1 MKKTEGDI
9 LQYIAEHSFDSQRR
23 AAEDLGY
30 ALGSVNQARKS
41 LQEEGMLDAEGKLT
55 REAQDWLEEKR
66 PRRAV
71 ILAAGTGMRMVPI
84 NQEVSKGML
93 EVKGEP
99 LAERMIRQLQEVGIS
114 EIYVV
119 VGFMKEQ
126 YEYLIDQYGVELIVN
141 QEYEQKNNLCSLAKA
156 ARYLENAY
164 VVPCDLW
171 CGTNPFHKYET
182 YSWYLVGEELHY
194 KSSVALN
201 RKGELVR
208 VKPAEPGNR
217 MIGIA
222 YLEGET
228 ARTVRERL
236 LQMNPE
242 PQYED
247 CFWEETLYDKQKM
260 LVLGKIDKENEIY
273 EINTFEQLRQLDS
286 NSSQLDSQIIRLIAD
301 AFSVKPGAV
310 KEIQVLKKG
319 MTNRSFRF
327 CCKGKSY
334 IMRIPGEGT
343 GQMIDRKQ
351 EYQVYQAIKNARICD
366 DVFYMNPENGYKIT
380 AFLEGVRNC
389 NPEDFSEVKACMQ
402 FLRSF
407 HEKKLKVE
415 HTFDLFGQIEFYE
428 SLWKGAPSVYRDYA
442 ETKRQVLSLKDYI
455 DSQEKDWTLTHIDAV
470 PDNFL
475 LSKEGIRLIDWE
487 YAGMQDPHLDIAMF
501 AVYSMYTREQTEQ
514 LIDCY
519 FPEGTDQ
526 GVRKKIYCYIAAAG
540 LLWSNWCE
548 YKRQLGVE
556 FGEYSLRQYRF
567 AKEYYRVFQSCS
579 EAETADAQ
587 NV

>member
-30 ALGSVNQARKS
+30 ALGSVNQTRKS

-55 REAQDWLEEKR
+55 RKAKEWLEERR
-66 PRRAV
+66 PGRAV
-71 ILAAGTGMRMVPI
+71 ILAAGTGMRMAPI

-99 LAERMIRQLQEVGIS
+99 LAERLIRQLLEAGIS

-141 QEYEQKNNLCSLAKA
+141 REYEQKNNLCSLAKA

-171 CGTNPFHKYET
+171 CSRNPFHRYET
-182 YSWYLVGEELHY
+182 YSWYLVGEEQYY

-222 YLEGET
+222 YLEGEP
-228 ARTVRERL
+228 ARKVRERL
-236 LQMNPE
+236 LQMNRE

-247 CFWEETLYDKQKM
+247 CFWEEALYDRQKM
-260 LVLGKIDKENEIY
+260 LVLGKIDKGNEIC
-273 EINTFEQLRQLDS
+273 EINTFEQLRKLDS
-286 NSSQLDSQIIRLIAD
+286 NSSQLDSKVIRLIAET
-301 AFSVKPGAV
+301 FSVKPEAV

-327 CCKGKSY
+327 RCKGKPY

-343 GQMIDRKQ
+343 GQMINREQ

-366 DVFYMNPENGYKIT
+366 DVFYMNPKNGYKIT
-380 AFLEGVRNC
+380 EFLEGVRNC
-389 NPEDFSEVKACMQ
+389 DPENFSEVKACMQ
-402 FLRSF
+402 FLRNF
-407 HEKKLKVE
+407 HEKRLEVE
-415 HTFDLFGQIEFYE
+415 HEFDLFGQIEFYE
-428 SLWKGAPSVYRDYA
+428 SLWAGAPSVYRDYT
-442 ETKRQVLSLKDYI
+442 ETKRRVLSLQDYI

-501 AVYSMYTREQTEQ
+501 AVYSMYTREQVEQ

-519 FPEGTDQ
+519 FPEGASWP
-526 GVRKKIYCYIAAAG
+526 VRKKIYCYIAAAG

-567 AKEYYRVFQSCS
+567 AKEYYRVFQSC
-579 EAETADAQ
+579 ENGETS
-587 NV
+587 NR

>member
-41 LQEEGMLDAEGKLT
+41 LQEDGMLDGDGKLT
-55 REAQDWLEEKR
+55 REAREWLEEKR

-99 LAERMIRQLQEVGIS
+99 LAERLIRQLLEAGIS

-126 YEYLIDQYGVELIVN
+126 YEYLMDQYGVELIVN
-141 QEYEQKNNLCSLAKA
+141 REYEQKNNLCSLAKA
-156 ARYLENAY
+156 VRYLDNAY
-164 VVPCDLW
+164 VIPCDLW
-171 CGTNPFHKYET
+171 CAGNPFHRYET

-194 KSSVALN
+194 KSNVLLN

-228 ARTVRERL
+228 AQRVRECL
-236 LQMNPE
+236 LRMNRE

-247 CFWEETLYDKQKM
+247 CFWEESLYDKQKM
-260 LVLGKIDKENEIY
+260 LVLGKIDRGNEIC

-286 NSSQLDSQIIRLIAD
+286 NSSQLDSRVLRLVAETF
-301 AFSVKPGAV
+301 AVKPEAV
-310 KEIQVLKKG
+310 KDIQVLKKG

-327 CCKGKSY
+327 RCKGRPY

-343 GQMIDRKQ
+343 GQMINREQ
-351 EYQVYQAIKNARICD
+351 EYQVYRAIQNAQICD

-380 AFLEGVRNC
+380 EFLEEVHNC
-389 NPEDFSEVKACMQ
+389 DPEDFSEVKACMQ
-402 FLRSF
+402 FLRRF
-407 HEKKLKVE
+407 HEKKFKVE

-428 SLWKGAPSVYRDYA
+428 SLWATPSVYRDYE
-442 ETKRQVLSLKDYI
+442 ETKKHVLSLKAYI
-455 DSQEKDWTLTHIDAV
+455 DSQEKDWGLTHIDAV

-475 LSKEGIRLIDWE
+475 LSREGIRLIDWE

-501 AVYSMYTREQTEQ
+501 AVYSMYTREQVER

-519 FPEGTDQ
+519 FPEGA
-526 GVRKKIYCYIAAAG
+526 GRPVRKKIYCYIAAAG

-567 AKEYYRVFQSCS
+567 AKEYYRVFQSC
-579 EAETADAQ
+579 EEEERADG
-587 NV
+587 

>member
-41 LQEEGMLDAEGKLT
+41 LQEDGMLDGDGKLT
-55 REAQDWLEEKR
+55 REAREWLEEKR

-99 LAERMIRQLQEVGIS
+99 LAERLIRQLLEAGIS

-126 YEYLIDQYGVELIVN
+126 YEYLMDQYGVELIVN
-141 QEYEQKNNLCSLAKA
+141 REYEQKNNLCSLAKA
-156 ARYLENAY
+156 VRYLDNAY
-164 VVPCDLW
+164 VIPCDLW
-171 CGTNPFHKYET
+171 CAGNPFHRYET

-194 KSSVALN
+194 KSNVLLN

-228 ARTVRERL
+228 AQRVRECL
-236 LQMNPE
+236 LRMNRE

-247 CFWEETLYDKQKM
+247 CFWEESLYDKQKM
-260 LVLGKIDKENEIY
+260 LVLGKIDRENEIC
-273 EINTFEQLRQLDS
+273 EINTLEQLRQLDS
-286 NSSQLDSQIIRLIAD
+286 NSSQLDSRVLRLVAETF
-301 AFSVKPGAV
+301 AVKPEAV
-310 KEIQVLKKG
+310 KDIQVLKKG

-327 CCKGKSY
+327 RCKGRPY

-343 GQMIDRKQ
+343 GQMINREQ
-351 EYQVYQAIKNARICD
+351 EYQVYRAIQNAQICD

-380 AFLEGVRNC
+380 EFLEEVHNC
-389 NPEDFSEVKACMQ
+389 DPEDFSEVKACMQ
-402 FLRSF
+402 FLRRF
-407 HEKKLKVE
+407 HEKKFKVE

-428 SLWKGAPSVYRDYA
+428 SLWATPSVYRDYE
-442 ETKRQVLSLKDYI
+442 ETKKHVLSLKAYI
-455 DSQEKDWTLTHIDAV
+455 DSQEKDWGLTHIDAV

-475 LSKEGIRLIDWE
+475 LSREGIRLIDWE

-501 AVYSMYTREQTEQ
+501 AVYSMYTREQVER

-519 FPEGTDQ
+519 FPEGA
-526 GVRKKIYCYIAAAG
+526 GRPVRKKIYCYIAAAG

-567 AKEYYRVFQSCS
+567 AKEYYRVFQSC
-579 EAETADAQ
+579 EEEERADG
-587 NV
+587 

>member
-41 LQEEGMLDAEGKLT
+41 LQEDGMLDGDGKLT
-55 REAQDWLEEKR
+55 REAREWLEEKR

-99 LAERMIRQLQEVGIS
+99 LAERLIRQLLEAGIS

-126 YEYLIDQYGVELIVN
+126 YEYLMDQYGVELIVN
-141 QEYEQKNNLCSLAKA
+141 REYEQKNNLCSLAKA
-156 ARYLENAY
+156 VRYLDNAY
-164 VVPCDLW
+164 VIPCDLW
-171 CGTNPFHKYET
+171 CAGNPFHRYET

-194 KSSVALN
+194 KSNVLLN

-228 ARTVRERL
+228 AQRVRECL
-236 LQMNPE
+236 LRMNRE

-247 CFWEETLYDKQKM
+247 CFWEESLYDKQKM
-260 LVLGKIDKENEIY
+260 LVLGKIDRGNEIC

-286 NSSQLDSQIIRLIAD
+286 NSSQLDSRVLRLVAETF
-301 AFSVKPGAV
+301 AVKPEAV
-310 KEIQVLKKG
+310 KDIQVLKKG

-327 CCKGKSY
+327 RCKGRPY

-343 GQMIDRKQ
+343 GQMINREQ
-351 EYQVYQAIKNARICD
+351 EYQVYRAIQNAQICD

-380 AFLEGVRNC
+380 EFLEEVHNC
-389 NPEDFSEVKACMQ
+389 DPEDFSEVKACMQ
-402 FLRSF
+402 FLRRF
-407 HEKKLKVE
+407 HEKKFKVE
-415 HTFDLFGQIEFYE
+415 HRFDLFGQIEFYE
-428 SLWKGAPSVYRDYA
+428 SLWATPSVYRDYE
-442 ETKRQVLSLKDYI
+442 ETKKHVLSLKAYI
-455 DSQEKDWTLTHIDAV
+455 DSQEKDWGLTHIDAV

-475 LSKEGIRLIDWE
+475 LSREGIRLIDWE

-501 AVYSMYTREQTEQ
+501 AVYSMYTREQVER

-519 FPEGTDQ
+519 FPEGA
-526 GVRKKIYCYIAAAG
+526 GRPVRKKIYCYIAAAG

-567 AKEYYRVFQSCS
+567 AKEYYRVFQSC
-579 EAETADAQ
+579 EEEERADG
-587 NV
+587 

>member
-41 LQEEGMLDAEGKLT
+41 LQEDGMLDGDGKLT
-55 REAQDWLEEKR
+55 REAREWLEEKR

-99 LAERMIRQLQEVGIS
+99 LAERLIRQLLEAGIS

-126 YEYLIDQYGVELIVN
+126 YEYLMDQYGVELIVN
-141 QEYEQKNNLCSLAKA
+141 REYEQKNNLCSLAKA
-156 ARYLENAY
+156 VRYLDNAY
-164 VVPCDLW
+164 VIPCDLW
-171 CGTNPFHKYET
+171 CAGNPFHRYET

-194 KSSVALN
+194 KSNVLLN

-228 ARTVRERL
+228 AQRVRECL
-236 LQMNPE
+236 LRMNRE

-247 CFWEETLYDKQKM
+247 CFWEESLYDKQKM
-260 LVLGKIDKENEIY
+260 LVLGKIDRGNEIC

-286 NSSQLDSQIIRLIAD
+286 NSSQLDSRVLRLVAETF
-301 AFSVKPGAV
+301 AVKPEAV
-310 KEIQVLKKG
+310 KDIQVLKKG

-327 CCKGKSY
+327 RCKGRPY

-343 GQMIDRKQ
+343 GQMINREQ
-351 EYQVYQAIKNARICD
+351 EYQVYRAIQNAQICD

-380 AFLEGVRNC
+380 EFLEEVHNC
-389 NPEDFSEVKACMQ
+389 DPEDFSEVKACMQ
-402 FLRSF
+402 FLRRF
-407 HEKKLKVE
+407 HEKKFKVE

-428 SLWKGAPSVYRDYA
+428 SLWATPSVYRDYE
-442 ETKRQVLSLKDYI
+442 ETKKHVLSLKAYI
-455 DSQEKDWTLTHIDAV
+455 DSQEKDWGLTHIDAV

-475 LSKEGIRLIDWE
+475 LSREGIRLIDWE

-501 AVYSMYTREQTEQ
+501 AVYSMYTREQVKR

-519 FPEGTDQ
+519 FPEGA
-526 GVRKKIYCYIAAAG
+526 GRPVRKKIYCYIAAAG

-567 AKEYYRVFQSCS
+567 AKEYYRVFQSC
-579 EAETADAQ
+579 EEEERADG
-587 NV
+587 

>member
-41 LQEEGMLDAEGKLT
+41 LQEDGMLDGDGKLT
-55 REAQDWLEEKR
+55 REAREWLEEKR

-99 LAERMIRQLQEVGIS
+99 LAERLIRQLLEAGIS

-126 YEYLIDQYGVELIVN
+126 YEYLMDQYGVELIVN
-141 QEYEQKNNLCSLAKA
+141 REYEQKNNLCSLAKA
-156 ARYLENAY
+156 VRYLDNAY
-164 VVPCDLW
+164 VIPCDLW
-171 CGTNPFHKYET
+171 CAGNPFHRYET

-194 KSSVALN
+194 KSNVLLN

-228 ARTVRERL
+228 AQRVRECL
-236 LQMNPE
+236 LRMNRE

-247 CFWEETLYDKQKM
+247 CFWEESLYDKQKM
-260 LVLGKIDKENEIY
+260 LVLGKIDRGNEIC

-286 NSSQLDSQIIRLIAD
+286 NSSQLDSRVLRLVAETF
-301 AFSVKPGAV
+301 AVKPEAV
-310 KEIQVLKKG
+310 KDIQVLKKG

-327 CCKGKSY
+327 RCKGRPY

-343 GQMIDRKQ
+343 GQMINREQ
-351 EYQVYQAIKNARICD
+351 EYQVYRAIQNAQICD

-380 AFLEGVRNC
+380 KFLEEVHNC
-389 NPEDFSEVKACMQ
+389 DPEDFSEVKACMQ
-402 FLRSF
+402 FLRRF
-407 HEKKLKVE
+407 HEKKFKVE

-428 SLWKGAPSVYRDYA
+428 SLWATPSVYRDYE
-442 ETKRQVLSLKDYI
+442 ETKKHVLSLKAYI
-455 DSQEKDWTLTHIDAV
+455 DSQEKDWGLTHIDAV

-475 LSKEGIRLIDWE
+475 LSQEGIRLIDWE

-501 AVYSMYTREQTEQ
+501 AVYSMYTREQVER

-519 FPEGTDQ
+519 FPEGA
-526 GVRKKIYCYIAAAG
+526 GRPVRKKIYCYIAAAG

-567 AKEYYRVFQSCS
+567 AKEYYRVFQSC
-579 EAETADAQ
+579 EEEERADG
-587 NV
+587 

>member
-41 LQEEGMLDAEGKLT
+41 LQEDGMLDGDGKLT
-55 REAQDWLEEKR
+55 REAREWLEEKR

-99 LAERMIRQLQEVGIS
+99 LAERLIRQLLEAGIS

-126 YEYLIDQYGVELIVN
+126 YEYLMDQYGVELIVN
-141 QEYEQKNNLCSLAKA
+141 REYEQKNNLCSLAKA
-156 ARYLENAY
+156 VRYLDNAY
-164 VVPCDLW
+164 VIPCDLW
-171 CGTNPFHKYET
+171 CAGNPFHRYET

-194 KSSVALN
+194 KSNVLLN

-228 ARTVRERL
+228 AQRVRECL
-236 LQMNPE
+236 LRMNRE

-247 CFWEETLYDKQKM
+247 CFWEESLYDKQKM
-260 LVLGKIDKENEIY
+260 LVLGKIDRGNEIC

-286 NSSQLDSQIIRLIAD
+286 NSSQLDSRVLRLVAETF
-301 AFSVKPGAV
+301 AVKPEAV
-310 KEIQVLKKG
+310 KDIQVLKKG

-327 CCKGKSY
+327 RCKGRPY
-334 IMRIPGEGT
+334 IMRIPGEGM
-343 GQMIDRKQ
+343 GQMINREQ
-351 EYQVYQAIKNARICD
+351 EYQVYRAIQNAQICD

-380 AFLEGVRNC
+380 EFLEEVHNC
-389 NPEDFSEVKACMQ
+389 DPEDFSEVKVCMQ
-402 FLRSF
+402 FLRRF
-407 HEKKLKVE
+407 HEKKFKVE

-428 SLWKGAPSVYRDYA
+428 SLWATPSVYRDYE
-442 ETKRQVLSLKDYI
+442 ETKKHVLSLKAYI
-455 DSQEKDWTLTHIDAV
+455 DSQEKDWGLTHIDAV

-475 LSKEGIRLIDWE
+475 LSREGIRLIDWE

-501 AVYSMYTREQTEQ
+501 AVYSMYTREQVER

-519 FPEGTDQ
+519 FPEGA
-526 GVRKKIYCYIAAAG
+526 GRPVRKKIYCYIAAAG

-567 AKEYYRVFQSCS
+567 AKEYYRVFQSC
-579 EAETADAQ
+579 EEEERADG
-587 NV
+587 